1 MLGLALSL
9 LKISRSWLLRFPAQI
24 YIDLFRGTPLLVQ
37 VIIIFFAT
45 PLVGIRITSLFFAGL
60 IALSLNSSA
69 YVAEIFRAG
78 IQSIDKGQMEA
89 GRASGLS
96 YAQTMRHIIVP
107 QAFPARDPTPDQR
120 VRDAYK
126 RYFANLRYWAGGVTP
141 GSPGNTGGVF
151 QRDAALCRG
160 AHLPG
165 FVPAPDLPDKRPRT
179 PPEPPHGVN
188 YCSGLFSGLFLPGF
202 VHVYGRRAQG
212 PTLALYKTAARR
224 CRIGPHDPPTQ
235 ACRASAGSVPA
246 SSCSATSLPLKPRED
261 SSSLMRRRILSRPP
275 GG

>member
-1 MLGLALSL
+1 MPFDWPPVEFDPSQFSLSRIRESWLDFGLVFENFDAILQAVLITISLALLAEVLGIVLGLALSL

-107 QAFPARDPTPDQR
+107 QAFRRVIPPLTNEFVMLIKDTSLISVIGLAELLRAARVIQAASFNATPL
-120 VRDAYK
+120 
-126 RYFANLRYWAGGVTP
+126 FA
-141 GSPGNTGGVF
+141 
-151 QRDAALCRG
+151 AALI
-160 AHLPG
+160 
-165 FVPAPDLPDKRPRT
+165 
-179 PPEPPHGVN
+179 
-188 YCSGLFSGLFLPGF
+188 Y
-202 VHVYGRRAQG
+202 
-212 PTLALYKTAARR
+212 LAL
-224 CRIGPHDPPTQ
+224 C
-235 ACRASAGSVPA
+235 
-246 SSCSATSLPLKPRED
+246 LPLIYLTNVLE
-261 SSSLMRRRILSRPP
+261 RRLNRRTA
-275 GG
+275 